1 VSAPSRALGFS
12 VILGALALAP
22 GALAGRSINA
32 EPMFGE
38 KVRVDG
44 DLREWSNKTTELG
57 DTLQGSASGGDPSAS
72 VIIGYDETTLYVVMR
87 VSDKKIVRTS
97 GAGANED
104 HATLL
109 LSFPKGATHEV
120 GLYPG
125 APGKSAG
132 LVKMGGSAV
141 SGAKL
146 VEAPTPKGYAIE
158 ATIPW
163 SAFPEAARTR
173 VGLRAAVRLTD
184 SDAAGSV
191 KAVIATATGTGRA
204 LPSLLLST
212 EQGLDLALIR
222 DKGLSSNP
230 AREVYGNVSGNG
242 MVERVAVFGAY
253 LAIVGPA
260 FRGGKEFYYGELGVE
275 DASMVTRL
283 DLEDFDGDG
292 LEEIVVQ
299 KRIGGK
305 DRFRE
310 IIQVLKVGK
319 DDTPFLAFTHEVG
332 IKTPEGSVA
341 NKVSVRNATIEVSQG
356 EEDGFDPGTYQ
367 EVMPAEYGSALLPWE
382 TVKSKSFK
390 WQGGA
395 MKPAGET
402 TWTPKVKASGGTG
415 AKSQKSAG
423 KSGSAASGP
432 IAPPAPRPPSS
443 EELLDRVYA
452 LYKRD
457 RGAGGKPRFDFVTDV
472 AGDRGPERVLI
483 HEKDIVVFGKGFKSG
498 TSYAYITVGV
508 ADGKDI
514 VDATARDLT
523 GDGKAEI
530 IVRGVLHAKASKAL
544 GGDVVDRYALF
555 VYSLVGDAV
564 TRVFAAETGRAIE
577 KDRVLGTV
585 AFVPA
590 EKGALRIEL
599 RAGKSVGWT
608 EKTYPFP
615 EDTTTAGGLEPLL
628 LPWSEAGARRYKWS
642 GSAFVGD

>member
-1 VSAPSRALGFS
+1 MRAGGFGLAAAVSFT
-12 VILGALALAP
+12 ALAVAP
-22 GALAGRSINA
+22 DAQAARSIHA

-38 KVRVDG
+38 KVRIDG
-44 DLREWSNKTTELG
+44 DLREWPSKMTELG
-57 DTLQGSASGGDPSAS
+57 DTVQGSASGGDPSAS
-72 VIIGYDETTLYVVMR
+72 VTLGYDETTLYVVMR
-87 VSDKKIVRTS
+87 INDSKIVRTA

-104 HATLL
+104 HATLY

-120 GLYPG
+120 DLYPG

-132 LVKMGGSAV
+132 VVKVGGDKV

-146 VEAPTPKGYAIE
+146 VEAPAAKGYAIE

-163 SAFPEAARTR
+163 SAFPEAAKTR
-173 VGLRAAVRLTD
+173 VGLRAAVRFID

-191 KAVIATATGTGRA
+191 KAVIATAGGTAGKA
-204 LPSLLLST
+204 LPPLLLST
-212 EQGLDLALIR
+212 EQGLDRALVR
-222 DKGLSSNP
+222 DKGLASNP
-230 AREVYGNVSGNG
+230 AREVYGNVSGDA
-242 MVERVAVFGAY
+242 MVERVAVFGPY
-253 LAIVGPA
+253 LAIVGPT
-260 FRGGKEFYYGELGVE
+260 FRAGKEFYYGELGVE

-283 DLEDFDGDG
+283 ELEDFDGDG

-299 KRIGGK
+299 KRVGGK
-305 DRFRE
+305 DRYRE
-310 IIQVLKVGK
+310 LIQVMKVGK

-332 IKTPEGSVA
+332 IKTPDGSVA
-341 NKVSVRNATIEVSQG
+341 NKVSVRKGAIEIAQG
-356 EEDGFDPGTYQ
+356 DSDGFDPGTYS

-395 MKPAGET
+395 LKPAGET
-402 TWTPKVKASGGTG
+402 SWTPKVAAAKGG
-415 AKSQKSAG
+415 AKPASRSPSA
-423 KSGSAASGP
+423 SSGP
-432 IAPPAPRPPSS
+432 VGPPAPRPPSAD
-443 EELLDRVYA
+443 EMLDRLYA

-472 AGDRGPERVLI
+472 AGDRGPERVVI
-483 HEKDIVVFGKGFKSG
+483 HEKDIVVFGKGFKGG

-544 GGDVVDRYALF
+544 GGDVVERYALF
-555 VYSLVGDAV
+555 VYSVQGDAL
-564 TRVFAAETGRAIE
+564 TRVFAAETGRAVE
-577 KDRVLGTV
+577 KDRVLGSV

-590 EKGALRIEL
+590 DKGALRIEL
-599 RAGKSVGWT
+599 RPGKAVGWT

-628 LPWSEAGARRYKWS
+628 LPWSETSTRAYKWS
-642 GSAFVGD
+642 GTAFVAD

>member
-1 VSAPSRALGFS
+1 M
-12 VILGALALAP
+12 LGALTLAP
-22 GALAGRSINA
+22 EALAGRSISA

-57 DTLQGSASGGDPSAS
+57 ETLQGSASGGDPSAS

-109 LSFPKGATHEV
+109 LSFPKGGTHEV

-163 SAFPEAARTR
+163 RAFPEAARTR

-191 KAVIATATGTGRA
+191 KAVIATASGTGRA

-299 KRIGGK
+299 KRVGGK

-310 IIQVLKVGK
+310 LIQVLKVGK

-356 EEDGFDPGTYQ
+356 DSDGFDPGTYQ

-402 TWTPKVKASGGTG
+402 TWTPKVSASGGTG
-415 AKSQKSAG
+415 AKAQKSSTKQA
-423 KSGSAASGP
+423 AASGP
-432 IAPPAPRPPSS
+432 VAPPAPRPPSPD
-443 EELLDRVYA
+443 ELLDRVYA

-472 AGDRGPERVLI
+472 AGDRGPERVVI

-628 LPWSEAGARRYKWS
+628 LPWSDAAARRYKWS
-642 GSAFVGD
+642 GSAFVAH

>member
-1 VSAPSRALGFS
+1 VRQGRAGLALS
-12 VILGALALAP
+12 LALAAVSVAP
-22 GALAGRSINA
+22 RAHAGRSIHV

-44 DLREWSNKTTELG
+44 DLREWPSKMTELG
-57 DTLQGSASGGDPSAS
+57 DTVQGSASGGEPSAS
-72 VIIGYDETTLYVVMR
+72 VTLGYDETTLYVVMR
-87 VSDKKIVRTS
+87 VTDSKIVRTAA
-97 GAGANED
+97 AGSNED
-104 HATLL
+104 HATLY
-109 LSFPKGATHEV
+109 LSFPKGSTHALE
-120 GLYPG
+120 LYPG

-132 LVKMGGSAV
+132 VVKLGKEKV

-146 VEAPTPKGYAIE
+146 VESPTAKGYAIE

-163 SAFPEAARTR
+163 SAFPEAAKTR

-191 KAVIATATGTGRA
+191 KAVIATAAGTSGKA
-204 LPSLLLST
+204 LPPLLLST
-212 EQGLDLALIR
+212 EQGLDRALVR

-230 AREVYGNVSGNG
+230 SREVYGNVSGDA
-242 MVERVAVFGAY
+242 MVERVAVFGPY
-253 LAIVGPA
+253 LAIVGPS

-283 DLEDFDGDG
+283 ELEDFDGDG

-299 KRIGGK
+299 KRVGAK
-305 DRFRE
+305 DRYRE
-310 IIQVLKVGK
+310 LIQVMKVGK

-332 IKTPEGSVA
+332 IKTPDGSVA
-341 NKVSVRNATIEVSQG
+341 NKVTVRKGTIEIAQG
-356 EEDGFDPGTYQ
+356 DSDGFDPGTYS

-395 MKPAGET
+395 LKPASET
-402 TWTPKVKASGGTG
+402 SWIPKV
-415 AKSQKSAG
+415 
-423 KSGSAASGP
+423 SAAKGGSKPSKSSSSSSGASSGP

-443 EELLDRVYA
+443 DELLDRVYA

-472 AGDRGPERVLI
+472 AGDRGPERVVI
-483 HEKDIVVFGKGFKSG
+483 HEKDIVVFGKGFKGG

-544 GGDVVDRYALF
+544 GGDVVQRYAVF
-555 VYSLVGDAV
+555 VYSLQGDAV
-564 TRVFAAETGRAIE
+564 TRVFAAETGRAVE
-577 KDRVLGTV
+577 KDRVLGMV

-599 RAGKSVGWT
+599 RPGKAVGWT

-615 EDTTTAGGLEPLL
+615 EDTTTAGGLEPLV
-628 LPWSEAGARRYKWS
+628 LPWSETSSRAYRWS
-642 GSAFVGD
+642 GSAFVAD